1 MERQRVEKL
10 NALLIDF
17 PDDNFLQHALALEYL
32 KEGKYIE
39 ARNLFERVLEADPS
53 YVGSYYH
60 LGKLLERTGEIA
72 GALEWYKK
80 GMSVAQAGADNRTF
94 NELQAAYEEL
104 KYE

>member
-32 KEGKYIE
+32 KEGNYIE

-60 LGKLLERTGEIA
+60 LGKLLENAGEVA
-72 GALEWYKK
+72 GALKWYEK
-80 GMSVAQAGADNRTF
+80 GMSVAEAAADNRTF
-94 NELQAAYEEL
+94 KELQAAYEEL
-104 KYE
+104 KYA